1 MATNVN
7 EIRSSEWSLSVNGIG
22 QVVEGFDDINQCIRL
37 AVMTQKGT
45 DPLRPEF
52 GCDIWRHLDGG
63 IDIAAPLMVQ
73 ELLETISTWERR
85 IEVTEIG
92 YDYSDVSDEDKSKK
106 IDFRILW
113 VLAGTQQ
120 RGSSLISLDLSPR
133 SEAEA
138 PPVVITPLEVPVLSG
153 TYIGLQPVLT
163 WTYANPTNITFQV
176 LRAVGGGV
184 FEELATVLGETMFTD
199 TATEFDTVYRYRVRA
214 VRGSRVSEFSN
225 EVQIQTLQP
234 VLTLTAA
241 NPSFITVQ
249 KTGTPAV
256 IESEAGVTK
265 VYVLDGDTENITA
278 FFADDESNP
287 DNNAG
292 ITGALDL
299 SQFAGLRTVRAR
311 NQSFAFVPGTWV
323 RNANVV
329 INLSNS
335 LVTAQRLKDVVN
347 SIITANGG
355 TTTDNGTEYTGVAGE
370 THANRQLIIGY
381 IELDLTAPENIITFQ
396 KVVALQSVGWTITT
410 IKTLCLKSF
419 EVNTVDTFF
428 AVIRLEKT
436 RRLLGLDYISGQP
449 LDIDLYETVAN
460 AGTGGSTGRLAQSYA
475 GVNTWLLN
483 DTNYNAWAEGDDNSK
498 ALRFFAAD
506 TLSTG
511 NRSNLRYQAF
521 PTPTRACG
529 AVTNVLGL
537 QAVSAYS
544 TRKIL
549 QAGYAG
555 PLFHN
560 QSDLQADG
568 DLKVWFNQS
577 PTPNANLVQAGA
589 NRIGIVSDGLRL
601 RAREEPY
608 QTANFNETRTDL
620 TLVFRAKIQGFFEAM
635 PIAGVQEALAT
646 NRLTFQ
652 LANAA
657 QFRFSFN
664 LPSTAVQFVV
674 PTTFMNVGEFNV
686 IMLVKQINNYKMY
699 VNGQS
704 DSAHEFMLSPTF
716 AAVFDNFNF
725 KQNRIGRGGGTNT
738 TDSVRLTEFLT
749 YFDALNF
756 AQISAVIE
764 LLNT

>member
-1 MATNVN
+1 
-7 EIRSSEWSLSVNGIG
+7 
-22 QVVEGFDDINQCIRL
+22 
-37 AVMTQKGT
+37 
-45 DPLRPEF
+45 
-52 GCDIWRHLDGG
+52 
-63 IDIAAPLMVQ
+63 
-73 ELLETISTWERR
+73 
-85 IEVTEIG
+85 
-92 YDYSDVSDEDKSKK
+92 
-106 IDFRILW
+106 
-113 VLAGTQQ
+113 
-120 RGSSLISLDLSPR
+120 
-133 SEAEA
+133 
-138 PPVVITPLEVPVLSG
+138 
-153 TYIGLQPVLT
+153 
-163 WTYANPTNITFQV
+163 
-176 LRAVGGGV
+176 
-184 FEELATVLGETMFTD
+184 
-199 TATEFDTVYRYRVRA
+199 
-214 VRGSRVSEFSN
+214 
-225 EVQIQTLQP
+225 
-234 VLTLTAA
+234 
-241 NPSFITVQ
+241 
-249 KTGTPAV
+249 
-256 IESEAGVTK
+256 
-265 VYVLDGDTENITA
+265 
-278 FFADDESNP
+278 
-287 DNNAG
+287 
-292 ITGALDL
+292 
-299 SQFAGLRTVRAR
+299 
-311 NQSFAFVPGTWV
+311 
-323 RNANVV
+323 
-329 INLSNS
+329 
-335 LVTAQRLKDVVN
+335 LKDVVN
-347 SIITANGG
+347 SIIIANGG

-521 PTPTRACG
+521 PTATRACG
-529 AVTNVLGL
+529 AVQDVLGL

-577 PTPNANLVQAGA
+577 STPNANLVQAGTS
-589 NRIGIVSDGLRL
+589 RIGIVSDGLRL
-601 RAREEPY
+601 RFREEPY
-608 QTANFNETRTDL
+608 QTANFNETRMDL
-620 TLVFRAKIQGFFEAM
+620 TLVFRAKIQGFVGAM
-635 PIAGVQEALAT
+635 PIAGVQEALTT

-652 LANAA
+652 LASAA

-664 LPSTAVQFVV
+664 LPSTAERFVV

-686 IMLVKQINNYKMY
+686 FILVKQTNNYKMY

-704 DSAHEFMLSPTF
+704 DSAHEFMLSSTF

-725 KQNRIGRGGGTNT
+725 KQNRIGRGADTNT
-738 TDSVRLTEFLT
+738 TDSVRLTDFIT